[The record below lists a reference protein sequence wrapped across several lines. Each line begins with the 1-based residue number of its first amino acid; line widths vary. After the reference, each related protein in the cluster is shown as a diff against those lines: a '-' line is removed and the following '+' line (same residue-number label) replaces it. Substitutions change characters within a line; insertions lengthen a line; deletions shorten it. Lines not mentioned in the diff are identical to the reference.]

1 MEFLEKIEDENLRAE
16 LKAAIE
22 QEISDAK
29 DATKNDAELARG
41 FKLQG
46 FKEAERKLIR
56 DFKKV
61 FGVDTSELDDIDTSK
76 DFESLFEVG
85 ANNLK
90 ANKDSSSQEWQ
101 DKFLSLK
108 EDYNKLKD
116 EEIPTLQTK
125 AEQEIKQ
132 YKISNKL
139 NTKILSLENLSLPK
153 DDLTLLVKSKLDSMG
168 IVLELDDNGVQALT
182 KDNTKPLINDKAV
195 DFDGL
200 INHIVTPYIKQNGS
214 NDGKPNPIT
223 GAVTHQLDGEAAIR
237 AKWANIAG

>member
-1 MEFLEKIEDENLRAE
+1 MDFLNKIEDEALRAE
-16 LKAAIE
+16 LKTAIE
-22 QEISDAK
+22 KELADVK
-29 DATKNDAELARG
+29 DAAKNDAELARDY
-41 FKLQG
+41 KLQG
-46 FKEAERKLIR
+46 FKEAERKLKR

-61 FGVDTSELDDIDTSK
+61 FGVDSSELDDVDTSNG
-76 DFESLFEVG
+76 FEALFAVG

-90 ANKDSSSQEWQ
+90 ASKDSSSQEWQ
-101 DKFLSLK
+101 DKFLALK

-139 NTKILSLENLSLPK
+139 NTKILSLDNLSIPK

-168 IVLELDDNGVQALT
+168 VVLELDDNGVQALT

-214 NDGKPNPIT
+214 TDAKPNPT
-223 GAVTHQLDGEAAIR
+223 LGSVSNQLDGEAAIR
-237 AKWANIAG
+237 AKWASIAG